1 MILLRTRA
9 LILPFVAVT
18 TFNACATTID
28 SRSLGVETTLASD
41 AREPAIGERFKINK
55 TAVYMFWGLT
65 QPGKA
70 SIKSVL
76 GGQAQGNDKIADL
89 TIKVRSRFTDVLFT
103 ILTLGIVVPRSVTY
117 EGIIVRDTGNE

>member
-1 MILLRTRA
+1 MTALRIRIVTLC
-9 LILPFVAVT
+9 LITAANLSG
-18 TFNACATTID
+18 CATTID

-41 AREPAIGERFKINK
+41 ARAPAIGERFKINK
-55 TAVYMFWGLT
+55 TAVFMFWGLT

-76 GGQAQGNDKIADL
+76 GGQAQGDQKIADL
-89 TIKVRSRFTDVLFT
+89 TIKVRSRFTDVLFS

-117 EGIIVRDTGNE
+117 EGVIVQGNGNE